1 MSNMPCMQYYYE
13 EYCRKDTWA
22 WVRVVTISE
31 LKGFIRRVVNQL
43 RLRVEQ
49 IKMEGMKTPDERQL
63 VALLNRDYYYQKL
76 LPLVM
81 GDAVKDVCLKQQR
94 KVLRKG
100 MMTDVREVSV
110 EGEDDGQCEV
120 DVLLKEAESSK
131 CIDIGLWM
139 VRGVMCRSEYAK
151 QLGFHLY

>member
-1 MSNMPCMQYYYE
+1 MQYYYE

-100 MMTDVREVSV
+100 VMTDVREVSV

-131 CIDIGLWM
+131 CIDIGLRM
-139 VRGVMCRSEYAK
+139 MRGVTSRSEYAK

>member
-1 MSNMPCMQYYYE
+1 MWM
-13 EYCRKDTWA
+13 
-22 WVRVVTISE
+22 RVVMASE

-81 GDAVKDVCLKQQR
+81 SDAVKDVCLKQQR
-94 KVLRKG
+94 KVLRRG
-100 MMTDVREVSV
+100 VMTDVREVSA
-110 EGEDDGQCEV
+110 EEEDNGQCEV

-131 CIDIGLWM
+131 CIDIGL
-139 VRGVMCRSEYAK
+139 
-151 QLGFHLY
+151 

>member
-1 MSNMPCMQYYYE
+1 M
-13 EYCRKDTWA
+13 A
-22 WVRVVTISE
+22 SE

-81 GDAVKDVCLKQQR
+81 SDAVKDVCLKQQR
-94 KVLRKG
+94 KVLRRG
-100 MMTDVREVSV
+100 VMTDVREVSA
-110 EGEDDGQCEV
+110 EEEDDGQCEV

-131 CIDIGLWM
+131 CIDIGL
-139 VRGVMCRSEYAK
+139 
-151 QLGFHLY
+151 

>member
-1 MSNMPCMQYYYE
+1 MQYYYE

-22 WVRVVTISE
+22 WVRAVTISE

-131 CIDIGLWM
+131 CIDIGLRWM
-139 VRGVMCRSEYAK
+139 RDVTCSSEYAK